1 MHGAFIADDEVNRI
15 CDAWR
20 ERGSPNYVDEI
31 LTPFDEEPSSRGFE
45 DGGDGGSDRDALY
58 DQCVA
63 FVLET
68 RKASTSSLQRKF
80 SLGYNRAAR
89 IIDQM
94 EENGIVSGMGA
105 NGKREILV

>member
-1 MHGAFIADDEVNRI
+1 MHGAFISDDEVNRI

-20 ERGSPNYVDEI
+20 ERGEPDYVDEI
-31 LTPFDEEPSSRGFE
+31 LTPFDEEQTSRGFE
-45 DGGDGGSDRDALY
+45 EGEGGSDRDALY
-58 DQCVA
+58 DQCVS

-94 EENGIVSGMGA
+94 EENGIVSSMGP
-105 NGKREILV
+105 NGKRDILV